1 MKVLDYINLILDVL
15 EISIIYVKN
24 NSKTTKK

>member
-24 NSKTTKK
+24 NSKTTGK